1 MSKAQKEQDDERK
14 DTPVAPPVPPPTP
27 PQSSRN
33 PSSLLSPWWSAEPPP
48 ERPSDAKKNHYV
60 FMNFSVTT
68 SAKKPGTEGNT
79 PEDQVVLTK
88 ESCFMLAKKEALQ
101 NQPDDAP
108 ANSPYVGTSDCRM
121 ICFLRESEHL
131 LKLREAEQ
139 HQQQQ
144 RSWNPFRG
152 TWLVVATTRQRCMEH
167 SFSDDKRLPKK
178 HNHPDY
184 YTVDLGEMLSGSGE
198 DVKRIVAKSFTPM
211 QELSKRY
218 IESWKDGTQAA
229 FFSRFYESAKRGDAF
244 RLVRDNSRRLFNAV
258 VGDDDKDS
266 NQDNKRR

>member
-14 DTPVAPPVPPPTP
+14 ETPVAPPVPPPTP

-167 SFSDDKRLPKK
+167 SFSDDSKCAHTQKAVFDGHACRFSENTVLMRCISFFLSFRTSSKK
-178 HNHPDY
+178 AQS
-184 YTVDLGEMLSGSGE
+184 VSL
-198 DVKRIVAKSFTPM
+198 
-211 QELSKRY
+211 
-218 IESWKDGTQAA
+218 
-229 FFSRFYESAKRGDAF
+229 
-244 RLVRDNSRRLFNAV
+244 
-258 VGDDDKDS
+258 
-266 NQDNKRR
+266 